1 MRFGRRC
8 AFMAL
13 LSVGIVGCDKDG
25 PSLPTNPS
33 PPPATTTRVIGVT
46 GNLSFGDVMVGER
59 REASMVVTNS
69 GNATLT
75 VTAMNVTGGL
85 EQHTTANW
93 TSGQIAAGGSQ
104 SVMISFQPVAPGT
117 YTGTLTVVGDM
128 TSGTNTIAVS
138 GNGLPASSY
147 AGLWSG
153 NYIVEQCNG
162 TGSLQDLLCSSA
174 RGVFPVGSSLPI
186 AMDLT
191 QSGNAVSGT
200 FALGQVRGVANG
212 IVNSAGFL
220 VLQGTA
226 TNGQLTAQ
234 ITSWSTRAQGNVMEG
249 TFTYNATISGTPGV
263 AVVVTRL
270 GSVTK

>member
-1 MRFGRRC
+1 
-8 AFMAL
+8 MAL
-13 LSVGIVGCDKDG
+13 LCLGIAGCDNGG

-33 PPPATTTRVIGVT
+33 PSPATTTRVIGIA
-46 GNLSFGDVMVGER
+46 GNLAFGDVMVGER
-59 REASMVVTNS
+59 REATMTVTNS

-75 VTAMNVTGGL
+75 VTGMNITGGL
-85 EQHTTANW
+85 EQHMTASW
-93 TSGQIAAGGSQ
+93 TSGPVSAGGSQ
-104 SVMISFQPVAPGT
+104 SVTISFQPAAPGT
-117 YTGTLTVVGDM
+117 YTGTLTILGDM
-128 TSGTNTIAVS
+128 TSGTNTINVS
-138 GNGLPASSY
+138 GNGLPSTPY

-174 RGVFPVGSSLPI
+174 RGAFPVGSSLPI

-191 QSGNAVSGT
+191 QSGSAVSGT
-200 FALGQVRGVANG
+200 IALGQVRGVANG
-212 IVNSAGFL
+212 IVNSTGFL

-226 TNGQLTAQ
+226 TSGQLTAQ

-270 GSVTK
+270 GTVTK